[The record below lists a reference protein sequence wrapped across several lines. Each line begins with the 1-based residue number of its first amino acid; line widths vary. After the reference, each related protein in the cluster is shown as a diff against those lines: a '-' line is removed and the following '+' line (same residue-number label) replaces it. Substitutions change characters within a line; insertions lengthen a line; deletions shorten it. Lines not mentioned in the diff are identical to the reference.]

1 MLKIICCISL
11 FILSTVLTQAKTID
25 KTHLPIS
32 NSPFE
37 QYKKRLALDEIYIAF
52 VQPSLISPMSY
63 FGHTFLVFKKH
74 GTWEFSK
81 TFSFSAIIPNHISS
95 KDLIINGASGR
106 LTGRFIIGNFH
117 EFKHVYLTK
126 EQRDISLYRLQLAE
140 HEKNQ
145 LIYKSF
151 QVYDNDFTY
160 DFFQQNCSTE
170 LIRYL
175 STIRPNLAEKLNQIT
190 IKDPSSTLNLLAHEK
205 LIVKN
210 DITHFSKITH
220 AFSQYLELDSS
231 SREQVNRYLT
241 HDSSNANFGELDSD
255 VKATLSTT
263 SSLLFNFLNNAPPL
277 YKELQDQT
285 YSSNNKQIQPLKKN
299 LTHTNPARIS
309 LGLKYLDNRVMGSLS
324 FMPSHRE
331 RFEERFSYVNETT
344 LKAFY
349 SEINF
354 DNSKIKLEQFDLLEL
369 AAYNKSFSK
378 VIIPTWRLYAGYND
392 NYSADN
398 HSFMSEIGYGLSF
411 GTTDLLI
418 SVMPQIN
425 IDITHKTFTGQIN
438 TLVSYWFGPS
448 NLSYNF
454 IANISGHPGKNNIH
468 ELKLN
473 LPIKNNLS
481 VTVTNNIRDS
491 ELNVVLNKRFSF

>member
-1 MLKIICCISL
+1 MFKIICGISL
-11 FILSTVLTQAKTID
+11 FILSTVLIQAKTID
-25 KTHLPIS
+25 KAALSIS
-32 NSPFE
+32 NSSFE
-37 QYKKRLALDEIYIAF
+37 QYKKQLALDEIYIAF

-63 FGHTFLVFKKH
+63 FGHTFLVFKKR

-95 KDLIINGASGR
+95 KDLIINGASGK
-106 LTGRFIIGNFH
+106 LNGRFVIGNFH
-117 EFKHVYLTK
+117 EFKHAYLAK
-126 EQRDISLYRLQLAE
+126 EQRDISLYKLQLTE

-151 QVYDNDFTY
+151 QVYDNEFTY
-160 DFFQQNCSTE
+160 HFFQKNCSTE

-175 STIRPNLAEKLNQIT
+175 STVRPNLAEKLNEIR
-190 IKDPSSTLNLLAHEK
+190 IKDPSSTLNLLAYEK

-220 AFSQYLELDSS
+220 GFSQYLELDSS
-231 SREQVNRYLT
+231 SRAQVNSHLSQDY
-241 HDSSNANFGELDSD
+241 SNASFDEFDSD

-263 SSLLFNFLNNAPPL
+263 SSLLFNFLNDPPPL
-277 YKELQDQT
+277 YKELQNQT
-285 YSSNNKQIQPLKKN
+285 YSSNSKQIKPLKKN
-299 LTHTNPARIS
+299 LTHTSPARIS
-309 LGLKYLDNRVMGSLS
+309 LGLRYLDNRAMGSLS
-324 FMPSHRE
+324 FMPSHIE

-349 SEINF
+349 SEIDF
-354 DNSKIKLEQFDLLEL
+354 DDSKITLEQFDLLEL

-378 VIIPTWRLYAGYND
+378 IIIPTWRLYAGYND
-392 NYSADN
+392 NYSAAN

-425 IDITHKTFTGQIN
+425 IDITHKTLTSQIN

-454 IANISGHPGKNNIH
+454 IGNISGHRGKNNIH
-468 ELKLN
+468 DIKLN
-473 LPIKNNLS
+473 FSIKNNLS
-481 VTVTNNIRDS
+481 VTVTNNIKDS
-491 ELNVVLNKRFSF
+491 EFNVMLNKRFSF